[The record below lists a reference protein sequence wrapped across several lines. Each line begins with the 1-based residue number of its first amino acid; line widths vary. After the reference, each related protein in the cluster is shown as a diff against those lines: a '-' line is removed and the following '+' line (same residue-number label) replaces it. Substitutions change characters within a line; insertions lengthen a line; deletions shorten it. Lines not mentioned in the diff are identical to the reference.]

1 MNLWAIFITGLTVGG
16 LTCLAVQG
24 GLLASVVAAREND
37 PQGSNKYAAL
47 FSTAVFLV
55 AKFLAYTS
63 LGFVL
68 GTFGGAI
75 NINGKLQTV
84 MQLVAGIYMLAVAGN
99 LLNIHPIF
107 RYAIIQPP
115 RFLTRLVRNQSKSK
129 DIFAPAILG
138 LMTIFIPCGTTLAM
152 EVLAISSAS
161 GISGALVMAAFV
173 LGTIPL
179 FTGIGV
185 VTTLLG
191 DTYRTKF
198 FKLAA
203 VLVIYLGVTSIYG
216 AMVALGFSFSF
227 QRSPTAQ
234 TGGKLYSSQTDSQV
248 IEISI
253 TSNGY
258 APNYLTVREGIPVTL
273 RLTSRDAYSCASA
286 FRIPSIGISR
296 NLKPNESTTIS
307 FTPTGKGRIPFSCA
321 MGMYRGV
328 IEVL

>member
-24 GLLASVVAAREND
+24 GLLASVIASQEND
-37 PQGSNKYAAL
+37 QSSGNKYRSLVATAA
-47 FSTAVFLV
+47 FLV
-55 AKFLAYTS
+55 TKLLAYAT
-63 LGFVL
+63 LGFIL

-75 NINGKLQTV
+75 NVSSQVQTV

-107 RYAIIQPP
+107 RYAIISPP

-138 LMTIFIPCGTTLAM
+138 AMTIFIPCGTTLAM

-161 GISGALVMAAFV
+161 GLLGGAIMTAFV

-185 VTTLLG
+185 VTTILG
-191 DTYRTKF
+191 ETYKSRF
-198 FKLAA
+198 LKLAA
-203 VLVIYLGVTSIYG
+203 VLLIYLAVTSIYG
-216 AMVALGFSFSF
+216 AMVALGFNLSFS
-227 QRSPTAQ
+227 SGAKAA
-234 TGGKLYSSQTDSQV
+234 TGEKLYSSRQDLQN
-248 IEISI
+248 IEIFI
-253 TSNGY
+253 TSSGY
-258 APNYLTVREGIPVTL
+258 SPNYVTVKEGQPVVI
-273 RLTSRDAYSCASA
+273 RLTSKDAFSCASA
-286 FRIPSIGISR
+286 FRIPSLGISR
-296 NLKPNESTTIS
+296 NLQPNETTTIS
-307 FTPTGKGRIPFSCA
+307 FTPTGKGRIPFSCS

-328 IEVL
+328 IEVI